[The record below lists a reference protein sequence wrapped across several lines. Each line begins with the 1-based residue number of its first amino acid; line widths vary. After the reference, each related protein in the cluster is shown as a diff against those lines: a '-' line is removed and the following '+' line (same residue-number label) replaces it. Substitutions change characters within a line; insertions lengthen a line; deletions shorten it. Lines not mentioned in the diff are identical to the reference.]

1 MVSMKVD
8 YSLIPNNANKVAV
21 AVSGGSD
28 SIALLFHAVNN
39 LKGKTILALNVEHG
53 IRGEQSINDTNFVK
67 DFCKKLN
74 VEVLS
79 YSVDSLSKAKQEK
92 LSIEQSARILRYEC
106 FFDALNTNKADVI
119 LTAHHEKDTAESV
132 LFNLFRGTGLKGVAG
147 INEYGSKILRPLAKT
162 PKTEVEEYI
171 AKNNLDYCVD
181 QTNFDDTYSRNYIR
195 LNLLPLIEKAFPES
209 VKSIA
214 RFSQTAREESEF
226 LDSLANEQ
234 IIEDNL
240 TYKLSICTHP
250 VLFKRAVITILK
262 RLGKP
267 FDYEKVH
274 LEDAYALTTKQN
286 GKQIDLGNGIVAIK
300 EYDYISFFKQLA
312 ISQEKAQL
320 VSPLTTFENATFT
333 FCENKNV
340 DLKSGLYIDYDK
352 LPCGTVI
359 RHKQDNDLF
368 TKFGGGTK
376 KLVDYLTDKKIP
388 KRERENLVVLAH
400 ENTVFAIAGIAVS
413 ELAKVDENTKT
424 LIKID

>member
-1 MVSMKVD
+1 MKVD

-39 LKGKTILALNVEHG
+39 LKDKTILALNVEHG
-53 IRGEQSINDTNFVK
+53 IRGEQSLNDTNFVK

-74 VEVLS
+74 IQVLE
-79 YSVDSLSKAKQEK
+79 YSVDSLAKSKEEK
-92 LSIEQSARILRYEC
+92 LSIEQAARILRYEC
-106 FFDALNTNKADVI
+106 FFDALSTGNADVI

-147 INEYGSKILRPLAKT
+147 INEYGCKILRPMAKT
-162 PKTEVEEYI
+162 PKTDIENYI
-171 AKNNLDYCVD
+171 NENNLEYCLD
-181 QTNFDDTYSRNYIR
+181 QTNFDDSYSRNYIR

-226 LDSLANEQ
+226 LDSLADEKIVQKNS
-234 IIEDNL
+234 
-240 TYKLSICTHP
+240 TYKLSINTHP

-262 RLGKP
+262 KLGKP

-274 LEDAYALTTKQN
+274 LEDAFSLTTKQN

-300 EYDYISFFKQLA
+300 EYDYVCFFKQQPTSCLQA
-312 ISQEKAQL
+312 EL
-320 VSPLTTFENATFT
+320 VAPITTFENATFT
-333 FCENKNV
+333 FCKNKNI
-340 DLKSGLYIDYDK
+340 DLKSGLYIDFDK
-352 LPCGTVI
+352 LPSGTVI
-359 RHKQDNDLF
+359 RHKQGNDLF

-388 KRERENLVVLAH
+388 KRERDSLVVLAH
-400 ENTVFAIAGIAVS
+400 ENIVYAIAGVAVS
-413 ELAKVDENTKT
+413 ALAKVDENTKT
-424 LIKID
+424 IIKID